1 MPDAGCRMLGDDA
14 WCLGYTGK
22 QASATQDAAG
32 TLSKLDL
39 ACCGN
44 ACPKKHHTRANIRHR
59 LIVSAM
65 PPAAPVLTATRPLPL
80 WRVLLWVWVLL
91 AALVLAGC
99 GTLPPPGPRTESQ
112 ALPAGTVTPLSKL
125 AGALRKQSR
134 SRHDTGF
141 LLLDSADSAF
151 SSRLALTRQ
160 ATRTLDL
167 QYYAI
172 HNDPGTGVLLAAI
185 REAAARGVRVRILL
199 DDLHTKGEDAEVLQL
214 AFVPNVEMRL
224 FNPLPA
230 GRSMGKLRALSALQ
244 DFSRLQ
250 HRMHN
255 KLFLADNVAGI
266 VGGRNL
272 GDAYFGQADDSN
284 YIDLDVLAI
293 GALVPAMSRSF
304 DRYWNHPLAYPVEQ
318 LMSRRDL
325 KAMVAMRRSNP
336 SARAGGGDEAEGESV
351 AASAPADLP
360 GAMALEE
367 VAWTWAP
374 SALLADAPA
383 KLSSEERDVDGG
395 DQVVSGLLGLMRL
408 SRRSVLIVTPYFVP
422 GAQMMQV
429 FAGLRRRGIAVVV
442 LTNSLASSDAPLA
455 HIGYERYRRELLK
468 LGVEVHEMRALQPQ
482 SVRSALGSSGKARHA
497 SLHAKLVLMDD
508 TWLGIGSMN
517 LDLRS
522 QLQNSEVAV
531 LIRSRLLG
539 RLIRERVTPIVRE
552 GAWRL
557 ELAPDGR
564 LQWHAPAGVEPAV
577 QHGEPDASATLQ
589 FLLKLAAPFTPD
601 EML

>member
-1 MPDAGCRMLGDDA
+1 MLA
-14 WCLGYTGK
+14 VV
-22 QASATQDAAG
+22 
-32 TLSKLDL
+32 L
-39 ACCGN
+39 A
-44 ACPKKHHTRANIRHR
+44 
-59 LIVSAM
+59 
-65 PPAAPVLTATRPLPL
+65 
-80 WRVLLWVWVLL
+80 
-91 AALVLAGC
+91 LAGC
-99 GTLPPPGPRTESQ
+99 GSLPPPGPRTVSH
-112 ALPAGTVTPLSKL
+112 ALPAGTVTPLGKV
-125 AGALRKQSR
+125 AGALRKQSG

-151 SSRLALTRQ
+151 SSRLALTQQ
-160 ATRTLDL
+160 ASRTLDL

-172 HNDPGTGVLLAAI
+172 HNDPGTSVLLAAI

-199 DDLHTKGEDAEVLQL
+199 DDLHTKGDDAEVLQL
-214 AFVPNVEMRL
+214 AFLPNLEMRL

-230 GRSMGKLRALSALQ
+230 GRSLGKLRALSALQ

-293 GALVPAMSRSF
+293 GGLVPAMSRSF

-318 LMSRRDL
+318 LMSRKDL
-325 KAMVAMRRSNP
+325 KAMMA
-336 SARAGGGDEAEGESV
+336 ARPGASGARHLRDSSETMGTAEAQKPV
-351 AASAPADLP
+351 PADLP
-360 GAMALEE
+360 DAMALQQ
-367 VAWTWAP
+367 VSWTWAP

-383 KLSSEERDVDGG
+383 KLSPEERDAAGS
-395 DQVVSGLLGLMRL
+395 DQVVSGLLGLMQL
-408 SRRSVLIVTPYFVP
+408 SRNAVLIVTPYFVP
-422 GAQMMQV
+422 GPQMMEV
-429 FAGLRRRGIAVVV
+429 FAGLRKRNIRIVV

-455 HIGYERYRRELLK
+455 HIGYERYRKDLLK
-468 LGVEVHEMRALQPQ
+468 LGVEVYEMRALQPQ
-482 SVRSALGSSGKARHA
+482 STRSAFGSSGKAKQA
-497 SLHAKLVLMDD
+497 SLHAKLVLVDGS
-508 TWLGIGSMN
+508 WLGIGSMN

-539 RLIRERVTPIVRE
+539 MLIRERVAPILNE

-557 ELAPDGR
+557 ELTPEGK
-564 LQWHAPAGVEPAV
+564 LLWHAPAGVEPAV
-577 QHGEPDASATLQ
+577 RRGEPDASATLQ
-589 FLLKLAAPFTPD
+589 FLLKLAAPFAPD